1 MQAVDEL
8 WGDEDAV
15 TRVVDGHRD
24 GARGQPALP
33 GTLGEGEV
41 GAHLHAALQRHV
53 LPQHSV
59 HTVGHHDLTGPDTC
73 HRHTSGEKK
82 TRLGLMSGL
91 PTGLMNTFYLLKGFF
106 LPL

>member
-8 WGDEDAV
+8 RGDEDAV
-15 TRVVDGHRD
+15 ARVVDGHRD
-24 GARGQPALP
+24 GARGQPPLP

-59 HTVGHHDLTGPDTC
+59 HPLGHHDLTGPDTC
-73 HRHTSGEKK
+73 HRHTSERKK
-82 TRLGLMSGL
+82 QCPGLMSGL
-91 PTGLMNTFYLLKGFF
+91 PTGLINIINIM
-106 LPL
+106 

>member
-15 TRVVDGHRD
+15 ARVVDGHRD

-59 HTVGHHDLTGPDTC
+59 HPLGHHHLTGPDTC
-73 HRHTSGEKK
+73 HRHTSGEKNPPRINVWF
-82 TRLGLMSGL
+82 TYRTDS
-91 PTGLMNTFYLLKGFF
+91 YF
-106 LPL
+106 LFI